1 MSTIST
7 FGARPVRARW
17 AARPASAAARW
28 PACTSTGSRV
38 GATAVVSA
46 VIGSR
51 VIRGGL
57 AAATPRLRWSDRR
70 GGPGPHER
78 FVEGAPLPRRGV
90 VLSSSSRLAALAR
103 GVIGDPRGRPSEQ
116 VTATGGRALLAAVLA
131 RTAAG
136 ERTDD
141 ATLAADLE
149 EGLDDVRSDLEQLI
163 GRGLLAGTVI
173 RAFDEGAPLR
183 VRDVEVTAEGRRA
196 LGPTG
201 P

>member
-1 MSTIST
+1 
-7 FGARPVRARW
+7 
-17 AARPASAAARW
+17 
-28 PACTSTGSRV
+28 
-38 GATAVVSA
+38 
-46 VIGSR
+46 
-51 VIRGGL
+51 
-57 AAATPRLRWSDRR
+57 
-70 GGPGPHER
+70 
-78 FVEGAPLPRRGV
+78 